1 MNSFLDVSKYLLSY
15 PGVKAIFSERFN
27 QDPLESF
34 FGKQR
39 SHGGRCDN
47 PTVKDFLYNTTSLRL
62 QGSLAKDPVR
72 GNCRRRNSEQAE
84 LIDNAPLPKRKRYSV
99 KKN

>member
-1 MNSFLDVSKYLLSY
+1 MCKYLLKL
-15 PGVKAIFSERFN
+15 PGAKAVLSERFN

-39 SHGGRCDN
+39 SHGGHNDN
-47 PTVKDFLYNTTSLRL
+47 PTVRDFVYNTTSLRV

-72 GNCRRRNSEQAE
+72 GNCRRRPRREDV
-84 LIDNAPLPKRKRYSV
+84 IDDIPLPKRRRK
-99 KKN
+99 